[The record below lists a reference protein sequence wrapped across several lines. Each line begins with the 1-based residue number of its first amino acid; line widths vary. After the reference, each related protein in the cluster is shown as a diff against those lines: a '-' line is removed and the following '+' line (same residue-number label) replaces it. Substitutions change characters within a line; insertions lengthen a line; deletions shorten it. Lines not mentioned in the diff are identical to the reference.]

1 MRTVTSFFP
10 ADAHFPDSISSSAR
24 RDSQPPCQSIL
35 TCGFDRVCTPPTS
48 LFEAFMME
56 GILRAVCPDKS
67 QSWPDTEDGDV
78 DGAENPDT
86 HQSGVNTN
94 KTCSNNIEQRLK
106 TVRSLKHALVGN
118 EGPKVEAIRFG
129 IVKELL
135 SFLDATAADG
145 TVYESSLLQA
155 MGLFSILT
163 TSPAASEALVPCYSK
178 LLGHVREG
186 LRFQNERTTAT
197 TLKMMN
203 ELHAVFLRRGGLL
216 LLMEGTR
223 NEIGTTGGTRTAI
236 PLLLT
241 EISLLVLQEVTNGLS
256 WSPALRTLG
265 CEALA
270 LITNDR
276 ELAGILLPAVMSTE
290 TTLLRPILPHMR

>member
-1 MRTVTSFFP
+1 
-10 ADAHFPDSISSSAR
+10 
-24 RDSQPPCQSIL
+24 
-35 TCGFDRVCTPPTS
+35 
-48 LFEAFMME
+48 ME

-86 HQSGVNTN
+86 HQSGVNT

-135 SFLDATAADG
+135 AFLDATAADG

>member
-1 MRTVTSFFP
+1 
-10 ADAHFPDSISSSAR
+10 
-24 RDSQPPCQSIL
+24 
-35 TCGFDRVCTPPTS
+35 
-48 LFEAFMME
+48 ME